1 MVMMVEEEQNNS
13 GLFLSIR
20 DMKRKPIFKDI
31 FVETG
36 HPEHAVNSVTE
47 QLEDMGFDIESGGSS
62 VSQDDVAEGV
72 KTYLENLEATRT
84 EKEYKKNAE
93 EYKKYFWIGLG
104 VSIFLTLLVFAN
116 LTFLVLAFLGWIT
129 TFIFKWLSQP
139 KIKTDNIWIK
149 VKGKIYSGTKAREL
163 RETGKNKA
171 GVTKT
176 ASTVYVYSEI
186 NFSIAGD
193 SEIDVKRIREDIT
206 TLSKHIQK
214 L

>member
-1 MVMMVEEEQNNS
+1 MAEEEQNNS
-13 GLFLSIR
+13 SGFLSVR
-20 DMKRKPIFKDI
+20 DMKRKPVFKDI

-47 QLEDMGFDIESGGSS
+47 QLEDMGFDIASGGSS
-62 VSQDDVAEGV
+62 ISQDDVAEGV
-72 KTYLENLEATRT
+72 KTYLENVEATRT
-84 EKEYKKNAE
+84 EKEYRKNAK

-104 VSIFLTLLVFAN
+104 VSIFLTLLVFVSVS
-116 LTFLVLAFLGWIT
+116 LIVLAIIGWIT

-139 KIKTDNIWIK
+139 KIKTDSIWVK

-176 ASTVYVYSEI
+176 ASTVYVHSEI
-186 NFSIAGD
+186 NFSISGD
-193 SEIDVKRIREDIT
+193 SEIDVKRIREDINS
-206 TLSKHIQK
+206 LSKHIQK